1 MFHIRAS
8 LRFLPSELIEEI
20 IIISTLLGDVR
31 APSTLAQTCRAFRA
45 LVYHQVHTHL
55 WREMFLIHFDDP
67 RPAHE
72 VRAHGRLPQQ
82 LRLNPGNKG
91 KGKSKNC
98 VISHDFPWEDE
109 YKMRIWTESFILR
122 RTRPPL
128 SGSSSPRDARSDLPS
143 TDAQLYTI
151 LETLLR
157 VILTAVPL
165 PYHVLA
171 SMASHCPPRSQ
182 LHPHPFLSPVLI
194 VAHTHPTLGH
204 GSRNISWLAHVL
216 AHGLPRALMAP
227 LNLFDE
233 NGEVGVQKR
242 SVQWDGL
249 LAKLVA
255 QVGLMTP
262 YNGDHTEVG
271 HDDDKQVTPE
281 SYRNQEVTHDQSDD
295 DSDFEPQPEGDDS
308 GESDGESES
317 DVDSEYLSQ
326 ATVISA
332 TPSQESVR
340 RLARLRV
347 YNMAYLHPSRAFGP
361 FLPLETRHASSS
373 STTAQNLGSGAVEEE
388 KQTPVDHDPTRL
400 GSPSTAVEPVP
411 PIPDTDSKSSLLNGI
426 GVSHLLDDNDDETVG
441 DATAVAEPSGPPF
454 FCLFPVSLTPDSPRG
469 GCIISVPLHSPMPAT
484 HISGTRRMHN
494 PGIAGDQ
501 ALDFDWAWIAA
512 ARRVIELN
520 LRDLLRRNRHQGVL
534 RALLSLEGLRSC
546 SAPGFPASAPE
557 PGVDLG
563 EGEGGRTFKDG
574 EGWDWAGVEGQWR
587 CVTSGMIYILC

>member
-1 MFHIRAS
+1 MFHFRAS
-8 LRFLPSELIEEI
+8 LRSLPSELIEEI
-20 IIISTLLGDVR
+20 IIVSALLGDVR
-31 APSTLAQTCRAFRA
+31 APSTLAQTCRAFRT
-45 LVYHQVHTHL
+45 LIYHQAHKHL
-55 WREMFLIHFDDP
+55 WREMFLVLYDDP
-67 RPAHE
+67 RPSHE
-72 VRAHGRLPQQ
+72 VRAHGRVPQQ
-82 LRLNPGNKG
+82 LRLSPSIKG

-98 VISHDFPWEDE
+98 VAFRDFPWEHE
-109 YKMRIWTESFILR
+109 YKMRVWTESFILE
-122 RTRPPL
+122 RTRPRL
-128 SGSSSPRDARSDLPS
+128 SGSSSPGARSDLPS

-165 PYHVLA
+165 PYDVLA
-171 SMASHCPPRSQ
+171 SMTSHCPPRSQ
-182 LHPHPFLSPVLI
+182 VHPHPFLSPVLI

-204 GSRNISWLAHVL
+204 GSRNIRWLAHVL
-216 AHGLPRALMAP
+216 AHGLPRALLAP

-233 NGEVGVQKR
+233 NGQIDVQKR
-242 SVQWDGL
+242 PVQWHGL
-249 LAKLVA
+249 LAKFVA

-262 YNGDHTEVG
+262 YNDDRT
-271 HDDDKQVTPE
+271 DDDKHVTPE
-281 SYRNQEVTHDQSDD
+281 PRRNPEVTHDDLSDD
-295 DSDFEPQPEGDDS
+295 DSDFEPLSESDDSEESS
-308 GESDGESES
+308 GES
-317 DVDSEYLSQ
+317 VDSEYLSR

-361 FLPLETRHASSS
+361 FLPLETH
-373 STTAQNLGSGAVEEE
+373 STNLGCGAVDEAEHR
-388 KQTPVDHDPTRL
+388 PVNHNPMRHS
-400 GSPSTAVEPVP
+400 SPSIAALLVP
-411 PIPDTDSKSSLLNGI
+411 PIPETDSKSYLTDGI
-426 GVSHLLDDNDDETVG
+426 DLSHLPNHNADDNEDETAG
-441 DATAVAEPSGPPF
+441 DASAVAEPTGPLF
-454 FCLFPVSLTPDSPRG
+454 FRLFPVSLTPDSPTG
-469 GCIISVPLHSPMPAT
+469 GGLVPDPLRSPMSAT
-484 HISGTRRMHN
+484 HISGTRRMYN
-494 PGIAGDQ
+494 PGVASDQ
-501 ALDFDWAWIAA
+501 AALEFDWAWIAA

-587 CVTSGMIYILC
+587 CVALLS